1 VPAPETGSQRLDKWL
16 WCARFLR
23 TRTSCAAL
31 VASGTVRVNRQ
42 PTDKPHARLAPG
54 DVLTLALPSG
64 GVRVVRVLAL
74 AQRRGRPEEARRL
87 YETIDEAPTASA
99 P

>member
-1 VPAPETGSQRLDKWL
+1 MPAAETGSQRLDKWL

-23 TRTSCAAL
+23 TRASCAAL

-42 PTDKPHARLAPG
+42 PTAKPHARLAPG
-54 DVLTLALPSG
+54 DVLTVALPG

-74 AQRRGRPEEARRL
+74 AERRGRPEEARLL
-87 YETIDEAPTASA
+87 YETIGEMPGASR